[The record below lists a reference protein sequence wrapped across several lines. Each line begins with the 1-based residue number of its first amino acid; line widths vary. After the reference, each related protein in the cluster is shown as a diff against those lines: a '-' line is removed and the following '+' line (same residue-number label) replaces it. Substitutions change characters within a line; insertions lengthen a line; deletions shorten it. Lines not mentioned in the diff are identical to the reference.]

1 MEIPE
6 YLYHGTFSSL
16 VPSILENGLLAV
28 PKAWRL
34 WPQYSDERAVYLAQS
49 QALAYEWASQGIIR
63 IPRDEYIRGMRLD
76 AFNISVLQIDT
87 SGLYPWLLSVDP
99 YLQDGAELEY
109 KYQGDIPP
117 ELITVVD

>member
-1 MEIPE
+1 MEILE

-49 QALAYEWASQGIIR
+49 RDLAYEWAVQGIIR
-63 IPRDEYIRGMRLD
+63 IPRDEYIRGMRIGT
-76 AFNISVLQIDT
+76 FNVSVLQIDT
-87 SGLYPWLLSVDP
+87 SGLYAWLLSIDP

-109 KYQGDIPP
+109 KYLGDIPP
-117 ELITVVD
+117 ELIKALD